1 SPFVAP
7 NYATNLYG
15 KPHAERMRSISQSRY
30 GYQNKESVVMNYDS
44 LEDFVTS
51 IEDAID
57 SGALSLEKELYRDV
71 RLRGGANA
79 QELLDKGISYLEFR
93 NIDLNPYHLHGID
106 DETIALVR
114 LFLITFLFICVIIFV
129 TELIEV

>member
-1 SPFVAP
+1 LHDALPIYLARNYFRYRWLLTYLIGASPFVAP

-15 KPHAERMRSISQSRY
+15 KPHAERMRSIRQSRY

-57 SGALSLEKELYRDV
+57 SGALSLEDRKST
-71 RLRGGANA
+71 RLNSSHVSM
-79 QELLDKGISYLEFR
+79 SYAVFCLKKK
-93 NIDLNPYHLHGID
+93 IP
-106 DETIALVR
+106 
-114 LFLITFLFICVIIFV
+114 CSS
-129 TELIEV
+129 